1 MSLVFLKNSTL
12 FVFQFS
18 ENVIFCLGC
27 CSFNNNNLPKKCRVL
42 FSRKNNYD
50 EIALKC
56 VASYM
61 VFGKFLYLNNYKV
74 QIVALGKKKPDNF
87 LNISCYFFVK
97 TLTFTLIYFMLYLFQ
112 ISIWT
117 FHCNFIVV
125 FVSHCRRFMS
135 LKIEICFWM
144 TFRKK
149 KSQRLQTQNWKISN
163 MIRDEKCSVEN
174 GILRTLVS
182 YRNFLT
188 SPSWSITPRTL
199 NVFTRIGSRQGDRT
213 TDILLDTWIWLCF

>member
-1 MSLVFLKNSTL
+1 MWYFVLVVVPLTIIIYQKNVESCFHEKIIMMKLPWNVWHPIWFSGNFYISITIKYKLSLWAKKNLTIFWTFL
-12 FVFQFS
+12 
-18 ENVIFCLGC
+18 VI
-27 CSFNNNNLPKKCRVL
+27 
-42 FSRKNNYD
+42 
-50 EIALKC
+50 
-56 VASYM
+56 
-61 VFGKFLYLNNYKV
+61 
-74 QIVALGKKKPDNF
+74 
-87 LNISCYFFVK
+87 FFVK

>member
-1 MSLVFLKNSTL
+1 MSLVFFVSTL

-125 FVSHCRRFMS
+125 FVSHCSRFMS

-149 KSQRLQTQNWKISN
+149 AKVCKLKIGKFQTWFVMRSVRLK
-163 MIRDEKCSVEN
+163 MEFL
-174 GILRTLVS
+174 GI
-182 YRNFLT
+182 
-188 SPSWSITPRTL
+188 
-199 NVFTRIGSRQGDRT
+199 
-213 TDILLDTWIWLCF
+213 